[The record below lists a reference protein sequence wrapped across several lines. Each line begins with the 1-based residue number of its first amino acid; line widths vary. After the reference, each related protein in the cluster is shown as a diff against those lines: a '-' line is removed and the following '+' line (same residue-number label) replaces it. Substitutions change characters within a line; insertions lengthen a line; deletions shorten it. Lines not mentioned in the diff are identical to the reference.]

1 LLQRAYNEH
10 VEIILASFNAGY
22 TGTPG
27 RPVRFAMPGTAEEAL
42 RIAITVAQAE
52 LQAMWGESSYLGP
65 EIADIT
71 AAGTLR

>member
-1 LLQRAYNEH
+1 M
-10 VEIILASFNAGY
+10 LASFTAGR

-27 RPVRFAMPGTAEEAL
+27 RPVRFAMPGRAEEAL

-52 LQAMWGESSYLGP
+52 LQEMWGESSYLGS

-71 AAGTLR
+71 GAGTLR